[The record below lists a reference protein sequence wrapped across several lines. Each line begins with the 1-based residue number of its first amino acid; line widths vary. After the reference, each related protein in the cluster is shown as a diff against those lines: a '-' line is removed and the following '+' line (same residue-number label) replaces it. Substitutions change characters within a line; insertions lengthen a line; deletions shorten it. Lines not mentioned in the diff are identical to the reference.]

1 MKKEL
6 YFTLFPPI
14 TVEGSAQKEL
24 NLSGLEALK
33 AINVS
38 SDKITVDIEIEEYTK
53 TIEVIRFND
62 PSQDVNSRIEPHDTL
77 PLELM
82 PLVTIEFLEALAE
95 MIGGYCLI
103 TNKVPETG
111 YLEFYRGDVYPIS
124 VRGSSKELYALTAEF
139 HPLRKDYFVA
149 LNSLLQIDF
158 EEQLENSLATFIDN
172 VLRPMSLTLDEVVS
186 LDDTVDCDDVSIVQ
200 VIGGDFK
207 RLVSRTEEL
216 ISIVNYNMDQTA
228 ERNKAFLR
236 LTLPLMLKQALLD
249 NFKEYFSFETE
260 LNSIK
265 LKITKRK
272 NIDANDLMKLAQKFL
287 R

>member
-1 MKKEL
+1 L

-14 TVEGSAQKEL
+14 VLEGSAQKAL
-24 NLSGLEALK
+24 NLPGLEALK

-38 SDKITVDIEIEEYTK
+38 PDKISIDIEIEENIK
-53 TIEVIRFND
+53 TIEVMSFNN
-62 PSQDVNSRIEPHDTL
+62 PSQDVNSRIEPDDNL

-82 PLVTIEFLEALAE
+82 PLVTIEFLEALAD

-103 TNKVPETG
+103 ANELPETG
-111 YLEFYRGDVYPIS
+111 YLEFFRGDIYPIS
-124 VRGSSKELYALTAEF
+124 VRGSTKELYALTAEL

-158 EEQLENSLATFIDN
+158 EEQLENSLATFVDN

-186 LDDTVDCDDVSIVQ
+186 LDKAVDCDDSSVIQ

-236 LTLPLMLKQALLD
+236 LTLPLMLKQALLE
-249 NFKEYFSFETE
+249 NFTDFISIETE

-272 NIDANDLMKLAQKFL
+272 SIAANDLMELAQKFL